1 MSNNKKQSKKAQTEQ
16 SQNHDDLNQDIKTE
30 IDEEQTEINNET
42 DFEQAANC
50 SEESKEE
57 DLKQIS
63 PEQESNEAYSDLQ
76 DKYIRLVAEYDNFR
90 KRTRKEKDMLYNS
103 SLIDV
108 CKVWLP
114 VLDNLDRAVE
124 ALDKLE
130 SSESEQM
137 SEGLAMVQKQ
147 ANDAMEQLGVKE
159 IKSLGERFDP
169 QYHEAIAHVD
179 NPEYGEDEIFEVIKK
194 GYIKGDTVIRHSVVC
209 VAN

>member
-1 MSNNKKQSKKAQTEQ
+1 
-16 SQNHDDLNQDIKTE
+16 
-30 IDEEQTEINNET
+30 
-42 DFEQAANC
+42 
-50 SEESKEE
+50 
-57 DLKQIS
+57 
-63 PEQESNEAYSDLQ
+63 
-76 DKYIRLVAEYDNFR
+76 
-90 KRTRKEKDMLYNS
+90 MLYNS